1 MGSPKETVEN
11 FHATYW
17 QMIPVLI
24 STSLVWNACHLVPG
38 KILEHI
44 NCLCERRSC
53 HLVAND
59 CTCKWKIRKRACLII
74 CSRAGRVD
82 DTILLLHLLSKSVPH
97 PVQLFPCNYFERA
110 VWYPRV
116 DRPFKERFQ
125 QHSAEDCTALFPF
138 LQGVSDGFK
147 IKWKCF

>member
-17 QMIPVLI
+17 QMILVLI

-74 CSRAGRVD
+74 CSRAGSFD

-97 PVQLFPCNYFERA
+97 QSSCSPATILNMLCGILEWTGHLRKDFSSTQLKTVLLSFHF
-110 VWYPRV
+110 
-116 DRPFKERFQ
+116 FKV
-125 QHSAEDCTALFPF
+125 F
-138 LQGVSDGFK
+138 LMVLR
-147 IKWKCF
+147 